1 MSSIHS
7 GDRPTDPTRNRAMTA
22 PTPALRPRTRLPR
35 PIWIAVGVAAGLW
48 LALGITVTVLQAG
61 RPPVLAVLGG
71 VTNIGGG
78 LVLAGIALA
87 GSRPRPAVRPSLD
100 RAAIQAAPALVPVA
114 TAAAQ
119 AVIDGR
125 YGVATTGAPDTV
137 VLVILAVYL
146 TAVLARGPVPE
157 STSPAAK

>member
-1 MSSIHS
+1 MSSIDS
-7 GDRPTDPTRNRAMTA
+7 GGHPTDPTRNRAMTA

-35 PIWIAVGVAAGLW
+35 PIWITAAVAAGLW
-48 LALGITVTVLQAG
+48 LAVGIAVTVLQAG

-78 LVLAGIALA
+78 LVVAAIALA

-100 RAAIQAAPALVPVA
+100 RAALRAAPALVPIA

-119 AVIDGR
+119 AVIDGH
-125 YGVATTGAPDTV
+125 YGIATTGAADTV
-137 VLVILAVYL
+137 ILVILAVYL
-146 TAVLARGPVPE
+146 TAVLARGPREPE
-157 STSPAAK
+157 SSPAK